1 MKQKQIFMFVQI
13 VQVYN
18 IILFTKSVS
27 LYVGMIKLL
36 IIKNID
42 CLLIKLIM
50 ELQQIWHVN

>member
-42 CLLIKLIM
+42 YLLIKLIM
-50 ELQQIWHVN
+50 ELQQI